1 MNDIMPL
8 PMPPSMNHTVMSS
21 PAVHPAEIA
30 AETQVQSD
38 VVEEATVQ
46 SDVVEEETVQSDV
59 VEEATVQ
66 SDVVEEETLQSDVVE
81 EAVVQ
86 EPEQIDDI
94 DFVFNVCNNV
104 KTFINTNNEKIKTL
118 NNVVEQ
124 LYNLGLSDNSAIE
137 HLNNQQLK
145 YTDILVKIKSSFVDI
160 NEITNFIL

>member
-1 MNDIMPL
+1 MPL

-30 AETQVQSD
+30 AETQ
-38 VVEEATVQ
+38 
-46 SDVVEEETVQSDV
+46 VQSDV